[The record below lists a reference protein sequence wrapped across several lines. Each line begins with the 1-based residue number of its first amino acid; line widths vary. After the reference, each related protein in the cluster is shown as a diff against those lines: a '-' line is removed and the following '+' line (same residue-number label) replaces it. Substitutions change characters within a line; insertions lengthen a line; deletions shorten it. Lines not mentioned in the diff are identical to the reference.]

1 MKYQVMPDLTPIEFE
16 ALKADVA
23 QHGVLV
29 PVEMDEQGN
38 ILDGHHRVRA
48 WQELRA
54 EGVTLPDYPRMVRTG
69 MTEEAKRNH
78 ARRLNVMRR
87 QLSREQRDKCAAE
100 MKMDGASYPV
110 IASSLGI
117 SVGAAYNAVQKVFR
131 NESLESPAHVTGADG
146 KTYPAERK
154 PVAPPAPT
162 PALFVD
168 DESDVP
174 NRYTGGLAYCKY
186 CYETHTK
193 WEYSPHHYA
202 PTWICECCNHAT
214 ADEHMDLRT
223 PTPPPSLFVP
233 GGAVT
238 LDSVAAQTQV
248 KQERQEVR
256 DARRVERVE
265 KINAI
270 SRGNAPLEVAANYPV
285 IYADPPW
292 RYEHSRTDNRQIEN
306 HYPTM
311 DLAQICALP
320 VSDVAAPDAV
330 LFLWATSPK
339 LAESMQVIEAWG
351 FTYRTCMVW
360 DKEVIGMGYYARQQH
375 ELLLIA
381 TRGNLPTPKPANRPP
396 SVVQVRRSTKHS
408 EKPAEFYTL
417 IESMYPEYARIE
429 LFARN
434 ARQGWAVWGNQA
446 ND

>member
-1 MKYQVMPDLTPIEFE
+1 MPALTPIEFE
-16 ALKADVA
+16 GLKADVA

-29 PVEMDEQGN
+29 PVEVDEQGN

-48 WQELRA
+48 WEELRA

-87 QLSREQRDKCAAE
+87 QLNREQREEVMRAMRA
-100 MKMDGASYPV
+100 DGM
-110 IASSLGI
+110 SLRQIGKV
-117 SVGAAYNAVQKVFR
+117 VGVDVSTVHKAVAKSGVG
-131 NESLESPAHVTGADG
+131 NPTPAHVTGADG

-154 PVAPPAPT
+154 PVAPLAPA

-168 DESDVP
+168 DEDCDDEEADVP
-174 NRYTGGLAYCKY
+174 NRYTGGLARCKY
-186 CYETHTK
+186 CWETHTK
-193 WEYSPHHYA
+193 WEYSPHHDA
-202 PTWICECCNHAT
+202 PTWVCEYCDHAT

-223 PTPPPSLFVP
+223 PTPPSSRFVP

-238 LDSVAAQTQV
+238 LDPVAAEAQV

-256 DARRVERVE
+256 EARRVERVE

-270 SRGNAPLEVAANYPV
+270 SRGNAPLAAVTSYPV

-320 VSDVAAPDAV
+320 VGEVAAPDAV

-339 LAESMQVIEAWG
+339 LAESMQVIDAWG

-381 TRGNLPTPKPANRPP
+381 TRGNLPTPEPANRPP
-396 SVVQVRRSTKHS
+396 SVVRVRRSTEHS
-408 EKPAEFYTL
+408 EKPAEFYAL

-434 ARQGWAVWGNQA
+434 ARPGWAAWGNQA

>member
-1 MKYQVMPDLTPIEFE
+1 MNYQVMPSLTPAEFE
-16 ALKADVA
+16 GLKADIA
-23 QHGVLV
+23 RHGVLV
-29 PVEMDEQGN
+29 PVEMDETGN
-38 ILDGHHRVRA
+38 ILDGHHRVQA
-48 WQELRA
+48 WQELRD
-54 EGVTLPDYPRMVRTG
+54 EGVTLPDYPRMVRSG

-87 QLSREQRDKCAAE
+87 QLSREQRDEVMRAMRA
-100 MKMDGASYPV
+100 DGMSQRQ
-110 IASSLGI
+110 IAQAVGVSLGTV
-117 SVGAAYNAVQKVFR
+117 SNALTCSGDQ
-131 NESLESPAHVTGADG
+131 NWSPEQVIGADG
-146 KTYPAERK
+146 KSYPAERNL
-154 PVAPPAPT
+154 VEQRNEIIRAMRADGMSQRQIAQAVGVSLGTVSNVLALVGDENSSPT
-162 PALFVD
+162 NLIEGADGKFRPSA
-168 DESDVP
+168 
-174 NRYTGGLAYCKY
+174 
-186 CYETHTK
+186 
-193 WEYSPHHYA
+193 YA
-202 PTWICECCNHAT
+202 PRAE
-214 ADEHMDLRT
+214 
-223 PTPPPSLFVP
+223 PPPSLFVP

-238 LDSVAAQTQV
+238 LDPVAAQTQV
-248 KQERQEVR
+248 KQERQEIR
-256 DARRVERVE
+256 DARRVERVD

-270 SRGNAPLEVAANYPV
+270 SRGNAPLATVTSYPV

-311 DLAQICALP
+311 DLTQICALP
-320 VSDVAAPDAV
+320 VGEVAAPDAV

-339 LAESMQVIEAWG
+339 LAESMQVIDAWG

-381 TRGNLPTPKPANRPP
+381 TRGNLPTPEPANRPP
-396 SVVQVRRSTKHS
+396 SVVRVRRPTEHS
-408 EKPAEFYTL
+408 EKPTEFYAL

>member
-1 MKYQVMPDLTPIEFE
+1 MNYQVMPSLTPVEFE
-16 ALKADVA
+16 GLKADIA

-29 PVEMDEQGN
+29 PVEMDETGN
-38 ILDGHHRVRA
+38 ILDGHHRVQA
-48 WQELRA
+48 WQELRD
-54 EGVTLPDYPRMVRTG
+54 EGVTLPDYPRMVRSG

-87 QLSREQRDKCAAE
+87 QLSREQRDEVMRA
-100 MKMDGASYPV
+100 MRQDGMTYKE
-110 IASSLGI
+110 IAQAVGVGDATAWRANREI
-117 SVGAAYNAVQKVFR
+117 SNEISAIENDRGQFR
-131 NESLESPAHVTGADG
+131 PSA
-146 KTYPAERK
+146 
-154 PVAPPAPT
+154 
-162 PALFVD
+162 
-168 DESDVP
+168 
-174 NRYTGGLAYCKY
+174 
-186 CYETHTK
+186 
-193 WEYSPHHYA
+193 YA
-202 PTWICECCNHAT
+202 PRAE
-214 ADEHMDLRT
+214 
-223 PTPPPSLFVP
+223 PPPSLFVP

-248 KQERQEVR
+248 KQERQEIR
-256 DARRVERVE
+256 DARRVERVD

-270 SRGNAPLEVAANYPV
+270 SRGNAPLATVTSYPV

-311 DLAQICALP
+311 DLTQICALP
-320 VSDVAAPDAV
+320 VGEVAAPDAV

-339 LAESMQVIEAWG
+339 LAESMQVIDAWG

-381 TRGNLPTPKPANRPP
+381 TRGNLPTPEPANRPP
-396 SVVQVRRSTKHS
+396 SVVRVRRPTEHS
-408 EKPAEFYTL
+408 EKPTEFYAL